1 MKNKIGFSALRSML
15 RQTLVSII
23 DVWLPLAFAIIV
35 IMPSLALA
43 AGGLQKVDTLFQS
56 VQTALY
62 AVGAVVLT
70 IAIMWAAFKVMYQG
84 QTLREVAPTLL
95 GGIIF
100 GAASGIA
107 GLLIN

>member
-1 MKNKIGFSALRSML
+1 MKKKIDFKW
-15 RQTLVSII
+15 RQIFASII
-23 DVWLPLAFAIIV
+23 DIWLPIGVAILCLT
-35 IMPSLALA
+35 PSLTLA
-43 AGGLQKVDTLFQS
+43 AGGGLQKVDTLFQS

-70 IAIMWAAFKVMYQG
+70 IAIMWAAFKVMFQG
-84 QTLREVAPTLL
+84 QTLREVAPVLL

>member
-1 MKNKIGFSALRSML
+1 ML
-15 RQTLVSII
+15 RQTLESII

-43 AGGLQKVDTLFQS
+43 AGGGLQKVDTLFQS

-100 GAASGIA
+100 GAASGIS

>member
-1 MKNKIGFSALRSML
+1 MKKKLKPVALLTCMAAM
-15 RQTLVSII
+15 VFM
-23 DVWLPLAFAIIV
+23 PNIV
-35 IMPSLALA
+35 LA
-43 AGGLQKVDTLFQS
+43 AGGGLAKVDTLFQS